1 VFFLIIVA
9 YDPLDPNGNI
19 TIKWDIMSWTPDGY
33 VVSTNSIA
41 TCFIFSKQIKI
52 LTYIV
57 RELFGSSL
65 KKKKPLYDKPSFKRP
80 VTIILEFCRPCGPS

>member
-1 VFFLIIVA
+1 LCFLIIVA

-33 VVSTNSIA
+33 VVSTNFIA

-52 LTYIV
+52 PIYIV

-65 KKKKPLYDKPSFKRP
+65 KKKIPYKVNRVNMISHYSKDL
-80 VTIILEFCRPCGPS
+80 